1 MFPMCIGGETY
12 SENLWSITG
21 PRLAIFPPAIVSPTT
36 APIAVTMRAPSAKIG
51 DKAEARI
58 VIRGV
63 RSPSICS
70 HVASGV
76 GSVKNVV
83 VISSMLP
90 TPNVAALNSAFHI
103 S

>member
-1 MFPMCIGGETY
+1 MFPMYSGGGIY

-21 PRLAIFPPAIVSPTT
+21 ARLATLPPAIVSPTT
-36 APIAVTMRAPSAKIG
+36 APIAVTMRAPLARKG
-51 DKAEARI
+51 DKADARI
-58 VIRGV
+58 VRRGV

-83 VISSMLP
+83 VMSSMLP
-90 TPNVAALNSAFHI
+90 MPNVAALNSEFHI